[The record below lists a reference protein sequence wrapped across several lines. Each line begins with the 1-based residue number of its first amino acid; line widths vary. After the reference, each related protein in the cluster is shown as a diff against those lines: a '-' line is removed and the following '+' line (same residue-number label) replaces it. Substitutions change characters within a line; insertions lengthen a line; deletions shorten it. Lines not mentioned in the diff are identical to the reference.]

1 MLHEVH
7 ARSQKLNAL
16 YKAFM
21 LGASTIVIA
30 LASSA
35 SRAETVEHIYIEPG
49 DSYELRD
56 GTLNVLTP
64 ETAPN
69 YPYYYGTSIYVMG
82 GTLNIIN
89 SDVTVTNLSDMG
101 AAFRVVSG
109 GSATIIGNDR
119 ETSALTGTGNTASV
133 VGGYGSAAYIEEN
146 SQAHLENLTLSS
158 FSHGLYVNRNSRAV
172 INHSVINVGS
182 HNDTVGLYALS
193 NSQID
198 ADDVHI
204 TTKGAWGIH
213 SSWGSNLNFHNGSV
227 YTQGDMAHAVVS
239 SSDDALINISNTDIE
254 TEGVTALGLYAYLSG
269 KINASNVHIV
279 TSGAYGYGLHS
290 QGQGHLT
297 VTDGTTI
304 RTSGSEAHGALI
316 AYNNTMNISDT
327 IIQTSGEG
335 AAGLAMVS
343 HNHDAKKQS
352 NLFDVKDSTIESE
365 KGPAMLVQGGLSN
378 TFKLNHVKAS
388 GGGEAP
394 LLLLSD
400 VFTTSQVG
408 TIDIDA
414 TASTLTGD
422 ILAESGT
429 VSVDLKDGSSL
440 TGAARLASSGN
451 VVERISVDDSSAWW
465 MTGTSVVNQL
475 DHYGTVG
482 FTTPAD
488 NGFRTLTVNHDYDGQ
503 DGLFVLYTQ
512 LGDDNSLTDKLVF
525 LATSPERH
533 RLKSSMPMVWA
544 A

>member
-7 ARSQKLNAL
+7 AKSQKLNAL

-35 SRAETVEHIYIEPG
+35 PRAETVEHIYIEPG

-64 ETAPN
+64 ETAPD
-69 YPYYYGTSIYVMG
+69 YPYYYGTSIYVKG

-146 SQAHLENLTLSS
+146 SQAHLENLTLNS

-204 TTKGAWGIH
+204 TTNGAWGIQ

-254 TEGVTALGLYAYLSG
+254 TEGVTALCLYAYLSG

-290 QGQGHLT
+290 QGQGRLT
-297 VTDGTTI
+297 VTDGTTV
-304 RTSGSEAHGALI
+304 RTSGAEAHGVLLAF
-316 AYNNTMNISDT
+316 NNTMNISDT
-327 IIQTSGEG
+327 DIQTSGEG
-335 AAGLAMVS
+335 AAGLAMAGF
-343 HNHDAKKQS
+343 NNDTGQQS
-352 NLFDVKDSTIESE
+352 NLLDVKDSTIESE
-365 KGPAMLVQGGLSN
+365 KGPAMQVMGGLSN
-378 TFKLNHVKAS
+378 TFKLDNVEAS

-394 LLLLSD
+394 ILLLSD
-400 VFTTSQVG
+400 IYYHKANDSTSQAG

-414 TASTLTGD
+414 TNSTLTGD
-422 ILAESGT
+422 IIVNSGT
-429 VSVDLKDGSSL
+429 VSFDLKQNTTL
-440 TGAARLASSGN
+440 TGAARVGATGL
-451 VVERISVDDSSAWW
+451 VVDSMSIDATSTWM
-465 MTGTSVVNQL
+465 MTGTSTVNHL
-475 DHYGTVG
+475 NHLGTVG
-482 FTTPAD
+482 FTAPAD
-488 NGFRTLTVNHDYDGQ
+488 NGFGTLTVNHDYDGQ
-503 DGLFVLYTQ
+503 DGLICSIINTR
-512 LGDDNSLTDKLVF
+512 
-525 LATSPERH
+525 E
-533 RLKSSMPMVWA
+533 
-544 A
+544 